1 MCKTIYTAPE
11 VRILLLSTTAV
22 LQSTSPAA
30 PAAPKLTPGNLPT
43 NTSTPPGSVTI
54 I

>member
-30 PAAPKLTPGNLPT
+30 PQPVTPDNIST
-43 NTSTPPGSVTI
+43 QTPPLGGSVI
-54 I
+54 VD

>member
-11 VRILLLSTTAV
+11 VRIMLLSTTAV

-30 PAAPKLTPGNLPT
+30 PQPVTPDNISTQP
-43 NTSTPPGSVTI
+43 TPPGGVI
-54 I
+54 ID